1 MEQKNVRLFPAVL
14 ATGIMSFAG
23 VLIETAMNV
32 TFPTLTKEFGV
43 STGTVQWVT
52 TIYLLV
58 ISIMVPLSNY
68 LLKTYSLRRLF
79 IVANLFFLIGL
90 AIDVYSPS
98 FSILL
103 LGRLFQGASTGIA
116 LPLMF
121 HIILNFTPLEKR
133 GTMMGVG
140 TLTTSI
146 APAIGP
152 TYGGILTSSLSWHA
166 IFLFLIP
173 VLLLSLFM
181 GLSAIPEIPVKKT
194 TTLDLVSL
202 IGIALLFS
210 GLLMFLSKI
219 GTLFGWLSLL
229 AAVIGFVIFYKRATT
244 AEQPLVRLTILKKSR
259 LRFIFMWLFSLSILI
274 VRYFLCLTKLCSNR
288 PWKKCVCSWASHAAR
303 CYSRGH
309 FGTTFWTSVG
319 SIRR

>member
-121 HIILNFTPLEKR
+121 HIILNSDEKLVVYYTLQKDSR
-133 GTMMGVG
+133 TGKIEYSGGGYSQEVG
-140 TLTTSI
+140 
-146 APAIGP
+146 
-152 TYGGILTSSLSWHA
+152 
-166 IFLFLIP
+166 
-173 VLLLSLFM
+173 
-181 GLSAIPEIPVKKT
+181 K
-194 TTLDLVSL
+194 L
-202 IGIALLFS
+202 IGD
-210 GLLMFLSKI
+210 GK
-219 GTLFGWLSLL
+219 
-229 AAVIGFVIFYKRATT
+229 
-244 AEQPLVRLTILKKSR
+244 
-259 LRFIFMWLFSLSILI
+259 
-274 VRYFLCLTKLCSNR
+274 
-288 PWKKCVCSWASHAAR
+288 
-303 CYSRGH
+303 
-309 FGTTFWTSVG
+309 
-319 SIRR
+319 

>member
-116 LPLMF
+116 
-121 HIILNFTPLEKR
+121 
-133 GTMMGVG
+133 
-140 TLTTSI
+140 
-146 APAIGP
+146 
-152 TYGGILTSSLSWHA
+152 
-166 IFLFLIP
+166 
-173 VLLLSLFM
+173 
-181 GLSAIPEIPVKKT
+181 
-194 TTLDLVSL
+194 
-202 IGIALLFS
+202 
-210 GLLMFLSKI
+210 
-219 GTLFGWLSLL
+219 
-229 AAVIGFVIFYKRATT
+229 
-244 AEQPLVRLTILKKSR
+244 
-259 LRFIFMWLFSLSILI
+259 
-274 VRYFLCLTKLCSNR
+274 
-288 PWKKCVCSWASHAAR
+288 
-303 CYSRGH
+303 
-309 FGTTFWTSVG
+309 
-319 SIRR
+319 

>member
-68 LLKTYSLRRLF
+68 LLKTHSLRRLF

-103 LGRLFQGASTGIA
+103 LGQLFQGASTG
-116 LPLMF
+116 
-121 HIILNFTPLEKR
+121 R
-133 GTMMGVG
+133 
-140 TLTTSI
+140 
-146 APAIGP
+146 
-152 TYGGILTSSLSWHA
+152 
-166 IFLFLIP
+166 
-173 VLLLSLFM
+173 
-181 GLSAIPEIPVKKT
+181 
-194 TTLDLVSL
+194 
-202 IGIALLFS
+202 
-210 GLLMFLSKI
+210 
-219 GTLFGWLSLL
+219 
-229 AAVIGFVIFYKRATT
+229 
-244 AEQPLVRLTILKKSR
+244 
-259 LRFIFMWLFSLSILI
+259 
-274 VRYFLCLTKLCSNR
+274 
-288 PWKKCVCSWASHAAR
+288 
-303 CYSRGH
+303 
-309 FGTTFWTSVG
+309 
-319 SIRR
+319 

>member
-133 GTMMGVG
+133 GTMMGGRHIDHFNCSSHWSNVWWNFNIFPILARHLFILNSCF
-140 TLTTSI
+140 T
-146 APAIGP
+146 AFFV
-152 TYGGILTSSLSWHA
+152 YGI
-166 IFLFLIP
+166 I
-173 VLLLSLFM
+173 
-181 GLSAIPEIPVKKT
+181 
-194 TTLDLVSL
+194 
-202 IGIALLFS
+202 
-210 GLLMFLSKI
+210 
-219 GTLFGWLSLL
+219 
-229 AAVIGFVIFYKRATT
+229 
-244 AEQPLVRLTILKKSR
+244 
-259 LRFIFMWLFSLSILI
+259 
-274 VRYFLCLTKLCSNR
+274 
-288 PWKKCVCSWASHAAR
+288 
-303 CYSRGH
+303 CYSRN
-309 FGTTFWTSVG
+309 TC
-319 SIRR
+319 